1 MLDTPVTARKVTL
14 SGFVIPRSLMP
25 LNRPGPKPRATAAEN
40 PCVAGGLCLTP
51 LGRQFDHRGKVGFRE
66 KTTHHLMAVIRY
78 VPGLRQLPLHG
89 LFRCEML
96 LQCLRSLFEQVL
108 LGM

>member
-1 MLDTPVTARKVTL
+1 
-14 SGFVIPRSLMP
+14 
-25 LNRPGPKPRATAAEN
+25 
-40 PCVAGGLCLTP
+40 
-51 LGRQFDHRGKVGFRE
+51 
-66 KTTHHLMAVIRY
+66 MAVIRY